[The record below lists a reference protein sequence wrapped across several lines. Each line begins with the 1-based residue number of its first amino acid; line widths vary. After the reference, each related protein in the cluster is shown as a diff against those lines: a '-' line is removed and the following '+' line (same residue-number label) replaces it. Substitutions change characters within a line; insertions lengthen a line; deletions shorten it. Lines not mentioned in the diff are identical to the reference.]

1 MTAAARIA
9 RALRRSSTPL
19 MLCALLAAIVVATS
33 AANNAPL
40 NRTVTEALIRVV
52 FVVGLY
58 VFVGSSGVVSF
69 GHAAFMALGAY
80 ATAWQDCCSMTKS
93 FYMPALPKFMLDT
106 TVPPPAAVVGS
117 GLFAAL
123 FALVMGAAIMRLSGI
138 GASIATFAMLAI
150 VNVVYSNWDGLTAG
164 TSSIVGISSY
174 TDHWVGLAWAAFAVV
189 VAYLYQTSRFG
200 LSLRASRDDEVAAKA
215 ARVHV
220 VRQRLIAFVI
230 SAFLVGVSGGLY
242 AHFLG
247 TISVDAFYL
256 DVTLITLAMLVIG
269 GVNSLS
275 GAVIGPRGD
284 DRQRDRR
291 WIDHARANHSR
302 DVQTEKQK
310 SDEIEERR
318 PHHRPARRQHARRND
333 GRDRVCRIVKTVD
346 EIESEGQKYNGVN
359 GQVFGH
365 RVLPLRKTSVHTS
378 LKKS

>member
-1 MTAAARIA
+1 MAAATRTA
-9 RALRRSSTPL
+9 EALRRSSTPL
-19 MLCALLAAIVVATS
+19 LLCALLAAIVVVT
-33 AANNAPL
+33 AAVNNGPL

-69 GHAAFMALGAY
+69 GHAAFMGLGAY

-93 FYMPALPKFMLDT
+93 FYMPVLPKFMLDT

-117 GLFAAL
+117 GVFSAL
-123 FALVMGAAIMRLSGI
+123 FALVVGAAIMRLSGI

-164 TSSIVGISSY
+164 TSSIVGIPRY
-174 TDHWVGLAWAAFAVV
+174 TDQWVGLAWAAFAVV
-189 VAYLYQTSRFG
+189 AAFLYQSSRFG
-200 LSLRASRDDEVAAKA
+200 LSLRASRDDEAAAKA
-215 ARVHV
+215 AGVDV
-220 VRQRLIAFVI
+220 VRERLIAFVL

-275 GAVIGPRGD
+275 GAVLGTITISALIEALRQLEHGIQVGSLTISIPGGSQEIGLGVVMLLILVF
-284 DRQRDRR
+284 RQRGITDNR
-291 WIDHARANHSR
+291 
-302 DVQTEKQK
+302 
-310 SDEIEERR
+310 EIVW
-318 PHHRPARRQHARRND
+318 PFARRAE
-333 GRDRVCRIVKTVD
+333 TV
-346 EIESEGQKYNGVN
+346 EEA
-359 GQVFGH
+359 
-365 RVLPLRKTSVHTS
+365 
-378 LKKS
+378 

>member
-1 MTAAARIA
+1 MVVAIRCGEV
-9 RALRRSSTPL
+9 LRRSSTPL
-19 MLCALLAAIVVATS
+19 LLWALLAGIVAAT
-33 AANNAPL
+33 AAVNNGPL

-93 FYMPALPKFMLDT
+93 FYMPALPKFMLET

-117 GLFAAL
+117 GAFAAL
-123 FALVMGAAIMRLSGI
+123 FALLVGAAIMRLSGI

-164 TSSIVGISSY
+164 TSSIVGIPSY
-174 TDHWVGLAWAAFAVV
+174 TDQWVGLAWAAFAVV
-189 VAYLYQTSRFG
+189 AAYLYQISRFG

-215 ARVHV
+215 AGVHV

-256 DVTLITLAMLVIG
+256 DVTLITLAMLVVG
-269 GVNSLS
+269 GINSLS
-275 GAVIGPRGD
+275 GAVIGTISISALIEALRQLEHGVAVGSLTISIPGGSQEIGLGVAMLLILIF
-284 DRQRDRR
+284 RQRGITGNR
-291 WIDHARANHSR
+291 
-302 DVQTEKQK
+302 
-310 SDEIEERR
+310 EIAW
-318 PHHRPARRQHARRND
+318 PVARPAGAIREAEFSPASSGAAQATAARERHQRR
-333 GRDRVCRIVKTVD
+333 
-346 EIESEGQKYNGVN
+346 EGQ
-359 GQVFGH
+359 
-365 RVLPLRKTSVHTS
+365 
-378 LKKS
+378 